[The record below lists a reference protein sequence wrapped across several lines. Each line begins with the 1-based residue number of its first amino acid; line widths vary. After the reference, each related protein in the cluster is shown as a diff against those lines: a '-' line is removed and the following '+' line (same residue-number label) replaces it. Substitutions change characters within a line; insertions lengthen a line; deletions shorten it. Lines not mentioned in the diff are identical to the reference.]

1 MSERIKILP
10 DDEFNRVLVDR
21 VHPPDWKNPEP
32 APKYNMVIVGAGTAG
47 LVSAIGASS
56 LGAKVAIVE
65 RSFMGGDCLNF
76 GCVPSKAVIRSSRV
90 MGEVLKTPT
99 YGIHVA
105 GKPDV
110 DFAKV
115 MERMRRL
122 RAQISQN
129 DSVERFVSLGCHVFL
144 GDGRFVDRHSLE
156 VEGKILRFRKAVIAA
171 GARPAHTHIEGLSEA
186 GFLTSETVFSLT
198 ERPNNLAVIGGGPL
212 GVELAQAFCRLGSAV
227 TIIQRNRQF
236 LPREDRD
243 AASLLGE
250 VLQREG
256 VTCKLETQ
264 VIKVTKTDGKKVL
277 LLNGPGGE
285 EIIEVNE
292 ILVGVG
298 RNPNVE
304 GLNLEAAGVV
314 YDPRDGVKVNKFL
327 QTTNK
332 DIYAAGDVCY
342 PYKFTHMAEATAR
355 IVIQN
360 ALFLRSAKH
369 TSLVIP
375 WCTYTDP
382 EIAHVGLYE
391 KEAEDRGIPVETFTK
406 SFKDVDRAIVDGEDE
421 GFIKIHVKKGKSK
434 ILGATIVAKNA
445 GDLLSEIT
453 LAMVTGK
460 GVKPMCR
467 AMIHPYP
474 TQSDVVKRAAS
485 QYYEK
490 KISRFMSE
498 ILKHWF
504 SWKR

>member
-1 MSERIKILP
+1 MSERFKILP
-10 DDEFNRVLVDR
+10 HDEHNRVLVDR

-32 APKYNMVIVGAGTAG
+32 ALIYNLVIVGAGTAG

-56 LGAKVAIVE
+56 LGARVAIVE
-65 RSFMGGDCLNF
+65 RAFMGGDCLNF

-90 MGEVLKTPT
+90 MGEFLKAAT

-105 GKPDV
+105 EKPSV

-115 MERMRRL
+115 MERMRYL
-122 RAQISQN
+122 RAQISLN

-144 GDGRFVDRHSLE
+144 GEGRFVDRHSLE
-156 VEGKILRFRKAVIAA
+156 VDRKILRFRKAVIAT
-171 GARPAHTHIEGLSEA
+171 GARPAHPDIEGLSEA
-186 GFLTSETVFSLT
+186 GYLTNETVFSLT
-198 ERPNNLAVIGGGPL
+198 ERPDKLAVIGGGPV
-212 GVELAQAFCRLGSAV
+212 GVELAQAFCRLGSDV
-227 TIIQRNRQF
+227 TIVQRNRQF

-243 AASLLGE
+243 ASILLGNILE
-250 VLQREG
+250 REG
-256 VTCKLETQ
+256 VNCKLESR
-264 VIKVTKTDGKKVL
+264 VKKVAKTGGNKIL
-277 LLNGPGGE
+277 FLTGPSGE
-285 EIIEVNE
+285 ETIEADE

-298 RNPNVE
+298 RVPNAE
-304 GLNLEAAGVV
+304 NLNLEAAGVE
-314 YDPRDGVKVNKFL
+314 YNQRDGVKVNAFL
-327 QTTNK
+327 QTKNR

-342 PYKFTHMAEATAR
+342 PHKFTHMAEATAR
-355 IVIQN
+355 IVVQN

-375 WCTYTDP
+375 RCTYTDP
-382 EIAHVGLYE
+382 EIAHVGMNE
-391 KEAEDRGIPVETFTK
+391 KEALARGIPVETFTK
-406 SFKDVDRAIVDGEDE
+406 SFKEVDRAVLDGEEE

-460 GVKPMCR
+460 GVKPLCR
-467 AMIHPYP
+467 GMIHPYP
-474 TQSDVVKRAAS
+474 TQSDVVKRATS

-490 KISRFMSE
+490 KMSPFLGK
-498 ILKHWF
+498 ILKRWF